1 MLNGFGYIKE
11 TANRYDMS
19 LGSMILLITKKLIQ
33 AGKADLEI
41 RLVNI
46 FLGEL
51 DKFAGVT
58 SLISSDWNTEWEVSV
73 YNISLMVSNTD
84 GREFLVVTYSDEI
97 ANTSDAE

>member
-19 LGSMILLITKKLIQ
+19 LGSMILLISKKLIQ

-73 YNISLMVSNTD
+73 YSIRLMVSNET
-84 GREFLVVTYSDEI
+84 GVEFLVVTYSDEL
-97 ANTSDAE
+97 ASADDAD

>member
-19 LGSMILLITKKLIQ
+19 LGSMILLISKKLIQ

-41 RLVNI
+41 RLVNT

-73 YNISLMVSNTD
+73 YSIRLMVSNET
-84 GREFLVVTYSDEI
+84 GVEFLVVTYSDEL
-97 ANTSDAE
+97 ASADDAD